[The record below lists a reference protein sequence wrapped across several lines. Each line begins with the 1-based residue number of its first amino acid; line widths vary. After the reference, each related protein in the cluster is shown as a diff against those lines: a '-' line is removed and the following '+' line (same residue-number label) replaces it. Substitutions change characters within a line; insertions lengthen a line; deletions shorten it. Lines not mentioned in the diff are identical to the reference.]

1 MQTNIIDRDEVK
13 TQLEALAN
21 DVERCDKRAANRLR
35 NLRTAVIGGNNADA
49 WASTDIE
56 KLISPEQI
64 VENYKNR
71 PMTDSLISALEWARN
86 ILIFMPL
93 LISWLGISQ
102 AVSTY
107 STFVSAHQ
115 DQITQPFLYL
125 WQAGFG
131 GQLPSVYR
139 LSSLAGIDAFLLFLL
154 VVMTIV
160 HSTLADLGRQRRIKG
175 AEDLRAD
182 LAEAL
187 AGAAL
192 CLATR
197 NRQQP
202 TNVADAFDR
211 SARFFGETVDKMLKR
226 MEELARVQQQDHQT
240 FANLSKDLQ
249 AIMSGVSTGVSDLK
263 QSIDALRRSI
273 GQLIAPVTKTSTT
286 LEAVAAASQ
295 KLITL
300 AEDQINKQQALLSEI
315 QRWGNNLQS
324 TLGKLDTAVNA
335 AQLLASNIDRF
346 TKRDEALHNV
356 LTKEL
361 ADQTNL
367 TKAVVASTSNM
378 GRFVSDLAQ
387 CLVEYK
393 ALNKELYTLAGRVA
407 MLNKETFDLARRV
420 AAMAH

>member
-21 DVERCDKRAANRLR
+21 YVERGDKKAANRLR

-49 WASTDIE
+49 WASSDIE

-71 PMTDSLISALEWARN
+71 PATDSLISRLEWARN
-86 ILIFMPL
+86 FLIFVPL
-93 LISWLGISQ
+93 LVSWFGISQ

-107 STFVSAHQ
+107 SRFVGAHQ

-125 WQAGFG
+125 WQTGFG
-131 GQLPSVYR
+131 EQLPGLYR
-139 LSSLAGIDAFLLFLL
+139 LSSLAGIDALLLFLL

-160 HSTLADLGRQRRIKG
+160 HSSLADLGRQRRIRD
-175 AEDLRAD
+175 AERLRAD

-187 AGAAL
+187 AGATL

-202 TNVADAFDR
+202 TNVADAFDK
-211 SARFFGETVDKMLKR
+211 SARYFGEALDKVLKR
-226 MEELARVQQQDHQT
+226 IEDLAQKQQQDNQI
-240 FANLSKDLQ
+240 FSSLSKDLQ
-249 AIMSGVSTGVSDLK
+249 TIMGSVSTSVADLK
-263 QSIDALRRSI
+263 TSINTLRQSM
-273 GQLIAPVTKTSTT
+273 GQLIKPVTDTSTT
-286 LEAVAAASQ
+286 LQTVATASQ
-295 KLITL
+295 KLIGL
-300 AEDQINKQQALLSEI
+300 AEDQIDNQKTLLVALQQ
-315 QRWGNNLQS
+315 WGTNLQA
-324 TLGKLDTAVNA
+324 TLGKLDTAINTA
-335 AQLLASNIDRF
+335 NMLANNIDKF
-346 TKRDEALHNV
+346 TKRDEALHNA

-361 ADQTNL
+361 ANQTNL
-367 TKAVVASTSNM
+367 TRAVVASTSDM

-393 ALNKELYTLAGRVA
+393 ALSKEIYMLAGRVA
-407 MLNKETFDLARRV
+407 SMV
-420 AAMAH
+420 H